1 MILNVTNETDTL
13 KAVVLGQPGGMGED
27 PELKDTF
34 DSKSRESVKRGIYP
48 SEEDV
53 TKEMEAFEKVL
64 KKHDVQVFRPWVIED
79 LNQVFSRDVGFVID
93 DKFIIANLIEDREE
107 EQKAYERIIDSISEK
122 NIIKTPDDVHVEGGD
137 VILWNEFM
145 FVGCYKQDDY
155 SNYKTARTNAKAVE
169 FLKHHFPHKWVIDM
183 ELVKDDNDPFRGILH
198 LDCTFQPVG
207 KDKAII
213 YKNGFLNE
221 RHYQILLDLFGRK
234 NVFEVTREEMYWM
247 NTNIF
252 SISPEVVVSEKNF
265 TRLNNHMREEWG
277 LTVEE
282 IPYREVSKMG
292 GLLRCSTM
300 PLIRE

>member
-1 MILNVTNETDTL
+1 MILNVTNETSQL

-27 PELKDTF
+27 PKIYDTY

-48 SEEDV
+48 TEEDV
-53 TKEMEAFEKVL
+53 TLEMEAFEKVL
-64 KKHDVQVFRPWVIED
+64 KKHNVQVFRPWMIED
-79 LNQVFSRDVGFVID
+79 LNQVFARDVGFVVD
-93 DKFIIANLIEDREE
+93 DKFIIANLIEDREA
-107 EQKAYERIIDSISEK
+107 EQEAYERIISSLSDKSI
-122 NIIKTPDDVHVEGGD
+122 IHTPEEVHVEGGD

-155 SNYKTARTNAKAVE
+155 SKYKTARTNAKAVE

-183 ELVKDDNDPFRGILH
+183 ELVKDDEDPYRGILH

-234 NVFEVTREEMYWM
+234 NVFEVTREEMYSM

-252 SISPEVVVSEKNF
+252 SISPDVVVSEQNF
-265 TRLNNHMREEWG
+265 TRLNQHLRDEWG
-277 LTVEE
+277 ITVEE
-282 IPYREVSKMG
+282 IPYYEVSKMG

>member
-155 SNYKTARTNAKAVE
+155 SKYKTARTNAKAVE

-265 TRLNNHMREEWG
+265 TRLNNHMRDEWG

>member
-265 TRLNNHMREEWG
+265 TRLNNHMRDEWG

>member
-48 SEEDV
+48 SEDDV
-53 TKEMEAFEKVL
+53 TQEMEAFEKVL

-107 EQKAYERIIDSISEK
+107 EQKAYERVIDSISEK

-234 NVFEVTREEMYWM
+234 NIFEVTREEMYWM

-265 TRLNNHMREEWG
+265 TRLNNHMRDEWG